1 MDRFIY
7 LVRTCSLIKFI
18 QLRILGDRSFL
29 TRYNNSSGNEK
40 YSCEIFM
47 FLRIIFNFFL
57 SFPDKFRD
65 ENVYRTLMQIRTIG
79 NESGYS
85 NSSKRSG
92 SFFFWIFLFFAV
104 CMCFIAIII
113 FHRYCI
119 HFSESDKKN
128 VNLYIFFTGKVA
140 MRYFRRW
147 EILRFFEYFRFLYRK
162 YKYNKIFYNLYWKL

>member
-29 TRYNNSSGNEK
+29 TRYNDSSGNEK

-92 SFFFWIFLFFAV
+92 SFFFEFFIFCSVYVL
-104 CMCFIAIII
+104 
-113 FHRYCI
+113 HRHYY
-119 HFSESDKKN
+119 FPP
-128 VNLYIFFTGKVA
+128 VLYTLQRVG
-140 MRYFRRW
+140 
-147 EILRFFEYFRFLYRK
+147 
-162 YKYNKIFYNLYWKL
+162 